1 LSKEPTILLRSV
13 QVMAGGAT
21 FRGFRRCTEC
31 SFTDLIPP
39 DHVPYDQQLPCPEPG
54 HRCVGKMI
62 PLLDS
67 EVVYYLQR
75 HKDILLTANKLRVL
89 LSF

>member
-39 DHVPYDQQLPCPEPG
+39 DHVPYDQQRRYHALSQD
-54 HRCVGKMI
+54 I
-62 PLLDS
+62 
-67 EVVYYLQR
+67 VV
-75 HKDILLTANKLRVL
+75 
-89 LSF
+89 